1 MKNFLLICLLISLFS
16 CKQSPKQPDLTQ
28 VKLDVQVLRFEKAY
42 FALDTNHL
50 DKGLNALNNSFPGFS
65 KDYLYNIL
73 GTTVDSAMKDSKT
86 FIGSYRSMF
95 DSSQQLYADFN
106 PIAQEV
112 VQGFKAVKYYY
123 PTYPVPT
130 KLVTFI
136 GPINS
141 YANIITTDAIAIG
154 LQMYMGKNYSLY
166 QTEMCLELYPAYISR
181 RFEKAYIPVNC
192 MKTII
197 DDMYPNKALGKPL
210 VEQMIEAGKRQYL
223 LNLFLPNTA
232 DSIKTGYTQAQLE
245 GCIKNEAD
253 IWGFFVQNNFLYES
267 NPDQTKDYMN
277 EAPNTPALGDGSP
290 GMIGQF
296 VGTRIVQKWM
306 EKKGNIAPDILMHT
320 PARQIFEES
329 HYKPK

>member
-1 MKNFLLICLLISLFS
+1 MKKFLLICIMFFQFS
-16 CKQSPKQPDLTQ
+16 CKQSPKLPDLSK
-28 VKLDVQVLRFEKAY
+28 VKLDVQVLHFEKAF
-42 FALDTNHL
+42 FAMDTNHL
-50 DKGLNALNNSFPGFS
+50 DKSLNALNVSFPGFS
-65 KDYLYNIL
+65 KDFLFNIL
-73 GTTVDSAMKDSKT
+73 GTTVDSAMKDCKS
-86 FIGSYRSMF
+86 FISSYGSMNDTAQIIF
-95 DSSQQLYADFN
+95 KDFN
-106 PIAQEV
+106 PISKEV
-112 VQGFKAVKYYY
+112 VQGLKTVKYYY
-123 PTYPVPT
+123 PKYPVPT
-130 KLVTFI
+130 KLLTFI

-166 QTEMCLELYPAYISR
+166 QTEMGLELYPAYISR

-192 MKTII
+192 IKTVI

-223 LNLFLPNTA
+223 LDMFLPNTA

-245 GCIKNEAD
+245 GCINSEAD
-253 IWGFFVQNNFLYES
+253 IWSFFVQNNFLYES

-277 EAPNTPALGDGSP
+277 DGPNTPALGSSSP

-296 VGTRIVQKWM
+296 VGSRIVKKWL
-306 EKKGNIAPDILMHT
+306 EKKGAIAPDILMLT
-320 PARQIFEES
+320 PPRQIFEES

>member
-1 MKNFLLICLLISLFS
+1 MKKFLLICLLFSLFS
-16 CKQSPKQPDLTQ
+16 CKQSPQLPDLSQ
-28 VKLDVQVLRFEKAY
+28 VKLNLKVMRFEKA
-42 FALDTNHL
+42 FFSLDTNRL
-50 DKGLNALNNSFPGFS
+50 DIGLNALNDSFPGFT
-65 KDYLYNIL
+65 KDYLFNIL

-86 FIGSYRSMF
+86 FIRSYKSMYDTTKQIF
-95 DSSQQLYADFN
+95 ADFN
-106 PIAQEV
+106 PIIQEV
-112 VQGFKAVKYYY
+112 EQGLKAVKYYY
-123 PTYPVPT
+123 PQYPVPT

-141 YANIITTDAIAIG
+141 YANIITTDAVAIG

-166 QTEMCLELYPAYISR
+166 QTEMGIELYPEFVSR
-181 RFEKAYIPVNC
+181 RFDKKYIPVNC
-192 MKTII
+192 IKTII
-197 DDMYPNKALGKPL
+197 DDMYPSKSLGKPL

-253 IWGFFVQNNFLYES
+253 IWGFFVQNNLLYES

-277 EAPNTPALGDGSP
+277 DGPNTPAIGEGSP

-296 VGTRIVQKWM
+296 VGTRIVEKWI
-306 EKKGNIAPDILMHT
+306 EKKGAIAPDSLMKI
-320 PARQIFEES
+320 PAKQIFEES

>member
-1 MKNFLLICLLISLFS
+1 MKNFLLICLLFSLGS
-16 CKQSPKQPDLTQ
+16 CKQTPKQPDLSQ
-28 VKLDVQVLRFEKAY
+28 VKLDVQVMHFEKAF
-42 FALDTNHL
+42 FAMDTNHL
-50 DKGLNALNNSFPGFS
+50 DKGLNALNDSFPGFS
-65 KDYLYNIL
+65 KDFLFNIL
-73 GTTVDSAMKDSKT
+73 GTTVDSAAKDCRS
-86 FIGSYRSMF
+86 FISSYQSMNDSAQLIFKNF
-95 DSSQQLYADFN
+95 D
-106 PIAQEV
+106 PISQEV
-112 VQGFKAVKYYY
+112 FQGLKTVKYYY
-123 PTYPVPT
+123 PKYPVPT

-166 QTEMCLELYPAYISR
+166 QTEMGLELYPAYISR
-181 RFEKAYIPVNC
+181 RFDKSYIPVNC
-192 MKTII
+192 IKTII

-223 LNLFLPNTA
+223 LDLFLPNTA

-245 GCIKNEAD
+245 GCIKSEAE
-253 IWGFFVQNNFLYES
+253 IWSFFVQNNFLYES

-277 EAPNTPALGDGSP
+277 DGPNTPALGDASP

-296 VGTRIVQKWM
+296 VGRRIVQKWL
-306 EKKGNIAPDILMHT
+306 EKKDSITPDVLMST

>member
-1 MKNFLLICLLISLFS
+1 M
-16 CKQSPKQPDLTQ
+16 
-28 VKLDVQVLRFEKAY
+28 Y
-42 FALDTNHL
+42 
-50 DKGLNALNNSFPGFS
+50 
-65 KDYLYNIL
+65 
-73 GTTVDSAMKDSKT
+73 
-86 FIGSYRSMF
+86 
-95 DSSQQLYADFN
+95 DSSQLIFADFN
-106 PIAQEV
+106 PISQQV
-112 VQGFKAVKYYY
+112 LQGLKAVKYYY
-123 PTYPVPT
+123 PKYPVPT

-141 YANIITTDAIAIG
+141 YANIITTDALAVG

-166 QTEMCLELYPAYISR
+166 QTEMGLELYPAYISR
-181 RFEKAYIPVNC
+181 RFDKAYIPVNC
-192 MKTII
+192 IKTII

-232 DSIKTGYTQAQLE
+232 DSIKTGYTQAQLD
-245 GCIKNEAD
+245 GCIKSEAD
-253 IWGFFVQNNFLYES
+253 IWSFFVQNNFLYES

-277 EAPNTPALGDGSP
+277 DGPNTPALGDASP

-296 VGTRIVQKWM
+296 VGTRIVLKWV
-306 EKKGNIAPDILMHT
+306 EKKGAVAPDILMQT

>member
-1 MKNFLLICLLISLFS
+1 MKKFLLICLLFSIFS
-16 CKQSPKQPDLTQ
+16 CKQSPKQPDLSL
-28 VKLDVQVLRFEKAY
+28 VKLDLKVLHFEKAF
-42 FALDTNHL
+42 FAMDTNHL
-50 DKGLNALNNSFPGFS
+50 DKSLNALNDSFPGFS
-65 KDYLYNIL
+65 KDYLFNIL
-73 GTTVDSAMKDSKT
+73 GTTVDSAMKDSKS
-86 FIGSYRSMF
+86 FISSYKMMY
-95 DSSQQLYADFN
+95 DTSQLIFSDFE
-106 PIAQEV
+106 PISWEV
-112 VQGFKAVKYYY
+112 VQGLKAVKYYY
-123 PTYPVPT
+123 PKYPVPT

-141 YANIITTDAIAIG
+141 YANIITTDAIAVG

-166 QTEMCLELYPAYISR
+166 QTEMGLELYPSYISR
-181 RFEKAYIPVNC
+181 RFDKAYIPVNC
-192 MKTII
+192 IKTII
-197 DDMYPNKALGKPL
+197 DDMYPNKSLGKPL

-223 LNLFLPNTA
+223 LDLFLPNTA

-245 GCIKNEAD
+245 GCIKSEAD

-277 EAPNTPALGDGSP
+277 DGPNTPALGDASP

-296 VGTRIVQKWM
+296 VGTKIVQKWL
-306 EKKGNIAPDILMHT
+306 EKKGAVAPDVLMLT

>member
-1 MKNFLLICLLISLFS
+1 MKKFLLICALFSLFA
-16 CKQSPKQPDLTQ
+16 CKTSPKLPNLSQ
-28 VKLDVQVLRFEKAY
+28 VKLDLQVMHFEKAF

-50 DKGLNALNNSFPGFS
+50 DQGLTGLNQSFPGFS
-65 KDYLYNIL
+65 KDFLFNIL
-73 GTTVDSAMKDSKT
+73 GTTVDSALKDSKT
-86 FIGSYRSMF
+86 FIRSYQLMY
-95 DSSQQLYADFN
+95 DSTKLLYADFE
-106 PIAQEV
+106 PIKKEV
-112 VQGFKAVKYYY
+112 LQGLKAVKYYY
-123 PTYPVPT
+123 PQYPVPT

-141 YANIITTDAIAIG
+141 YANIITTDALAVG

-166 QTEMCLELYPAYISR
+166 QTDMGLQLYPEYISR
-181 RFEKAYIPVNC
+181 RFDKSYIPVNC

-197 DDMYPNKALGKPL
+197 DDMYPNKSLGKPL

-223 LNLFLPNTA
+223 LNIFLPATA

-253 IWGFFVQNNFLYES
+253 IWGFFVSNNFLYES

-277 EAPNTPALGDGSP
+277 DGPNTPALGDASP

-296 VGTRIVQKWM
+296 VGARIVQKWI
-306 EKKGNIAPDILMHT
+306 EKKGNISPEVLMQT
-320 PARQIFEES
+320 PALQIFEES

>member
-1 MKNFLLICLLISLFS
+1 M
-16 CKQSPKQPDLTQ
+16 
-28 VKLDVQVLRFEKAY
+28 
-42 FALDTNHL
+42 DTNRL
-50 DKGLNALNNSFPGFS
+50 DKGLEALNDSFPGFS
-65 KDYLYNIL
+65 KDYLFNIL
-73 GTTVDSAMKDSKT
+73 GTTVDSAMKDSKS
-86 FIGSYRSMF
+86 FMSSYRSMY
-95 DSSQQLYADFN
+95 DTTQLIFADFSQ
-106 PIAQEV
+106 IEQEV
-112 VQGFKAVKYYY
+112 VQGLKAVKYYY
-123 PTYPVPT
+123 PKYPVPT

-154 LQMYMGKNYSLY
+154 LQMYMGKDYSLY
-166 QTEMCLELYPAYISR
+166 QTEMGLELYPSYISR
-181 RFEKAYIPVNC
+181 RFDKSYIPVNC

-197 DDMYPNKALGKPL
+197 DDMYPNKSLGKPL

-245 GCIKNEAD
+245 GCMKSEAD
-253 IWGFFVQNNFLYES
+253 IWSFFIQNNFLYES

-277 EAPNTPALGDGSP
+277 DGPNTPALGDASP

-296 VGTRIVQKWM
+296 VGARIVEKWL
-306 EKKGNIAPDILMHT
+306 EKKGAVTPDILMQI

>member
-1 MKNFLLICLLISLFS
+1 MKNFLLICLAISLFA
-16 CKQSPKQPDLTQ
+16 CKQSPKLPDLSQ
-28 VKLDVQVLRFEKAY
+28 VKMELHTMRFEKA
-42 FALDTNHL
+42 FFSMDTL
-50 DKGLNALNNSFPGFS
+50 QIDKGLASLNDSFPGFT
-65 KDYLYNIL
+65 KDFLFNIL
-73 GTTVDSAMKDSKT
+73 GTTVDSAAKDSKY
-86 FIGSYRSMF
+86 FKSSYQSMY
-95 DSSQQLYADFN
+95 DSSKLVFTDFAV
-106 PIAQEV
+106 IEQEV
-112 VQGFKAVKYYY
+112 LQGLKTVKYYF
-123 PTYPVPT
+123 PKYPVPT

-141 YANIITTDAIAIG
+141 YANIITTDALAVG

-166 QTEMCLELYPAYISR
+166 HTDMGLQLYPEYISR

-192 MKTII
+192 IKTII
-197 DDMYPNKALGKPL
+197 DDMYPSKSLGKPL

-223 LNLFLPNTA
+223 LELLMPLTA
-232 DSIKTGYTQAQLE
+232 DTIRTGYTKAQLE
-245 GCIKNEAD
+245 GCYKSEAD

-277 EAPNTPALGDGSP
+277 DGPNTPALGDASP

-296 VGTRIVQKWM
+296 VGTRIVQKWI
-306 EKKGNIAPDILMHT
+306 EKKGSVSPEVLMQI